1 VAVTILGDRDHR
13 IEPGY
18 FPQLVSG
25 SAIYAHSDAC
35 SIALGAFAAIGIL
48 LAMAVILER
57 KGKVIAEKKAPAA
70 GEI

>member
-13 IEPGY
+13 IEAGY
-18 FPQLVSG
+18 FPQLCQEVLFMPILML
-25 SAIYAHSDAC
+25 AL
-35 SIALGAFAAIGIL
+35 IALGAFAAIGIL

-57 KGKVIAEKKAPAA
+57 KEKVIAEKKAPAA